1 MTLQSALRTLP
12 DVADENLA
20 SGKGRLHWVGMADI
34 ESAVL
39 QLGPDGTTSLQPA
52 RVDAYVDLDRAEQR
66 GIHMSRLYLLVDRQL
81 SEAALT
87 PKRLRELLSAML
99 DSQDGSSTH
108 ARLCIRY
115 QHLLR
120 RSALAS
126 EHSGWRSYPVTLS
139 ARVSAAK
146 VDVELAFEVMYSST
160 CPASAAL
167 SRHLIQDQFTDRF
180 GEAETLERASVH
192 DWLGDTGGIV
202 ATPHAQRSTMQVRVK
217 LVDDHEFS
225 LVELIDLVEAT
236 LATPV
241 QTAVKRIDEQAFAL
255 RNGQNLMF
263 CEDAAR
269 RVQAALD
276 DDTRISD
283 FWLRA
288 AHHESLHP
296 HDAVAIASKGIVGGY
311 GPDSD

>member
-1 MTLQSALRTLP
+1 
-12 DVADENLA
+12 
-20 SGKGRLHWVGMADI
+20 
-34 ESAVL
+34 
-39 QLGPDGTTSLQPA
+39 
-52 RVDAYVDLDRAEQR
+52 
-66 GIHMSRLYLLVDRQL
+66 
-81 SEAALT
+81 
-87 PKRLRELLSAML
+87 
-99 DSQDGSSTH
+99 
-108 ARLCIRY
+108 
-115 QHLLR
+115 
-120 RSALAS
+120 
-126 EHSGWRSYPVTLS
+126 
-139 ARVSAAK
+139 
-146 VDVELAFEVMYSST
+146 
-160 CPASAAL
+160 
-167 SRHLIQDQFTDRF
+167 
-180 GEAETLERASVH
+180 
-192 DWLGDTGGIV
+192 
-202 ATPHAQRSTMQVRVK
+202 MQVRVK

-296 HDAVAIASKGIVGGY
+296 HDAVAMASKGIVGGY
-311 GPDSD
+311 GPDFE